1 MLVLIMNIQ
10 YLENGN
16 YKLQI
21 GSANRTLTGE
31 QKYVIKY
38 TYNLGKDPAKN
49 YDELYYNII
58 GMSGT
63 QSLVI

>member
-1 MLVLIMNIQ
+1 MTNVSVDNEYTISRK
-10 YLENGN
+10 NGN

-38 TYNLGKDPAKN
+38 TYNL
-49 YDELYYNII
+49 
-58 GMSGT
+58 
-63 QSLVI
+63 